1 MAKNK
6 KTTVKNIGRLRQFFD
21 KISDACGCVKNGK
34 ASPKCKVCDG
44 TGKVKIR
51 PLK

>member
-1 MAKNK
+1 MARNGKKTAKN
-6 KTTVKNIGRLRQFFD
+6 IERLRQFFD
-21 KISDACGCVKNGK
+21 KVSDACKCVKNGK

-51 PLK
+51 PL

>member
-1 MAKNK
+1 MAKK
-6 KTTVKNIGRLRQFFD
+6 KTVRDIGRLRQFFD
-21 KISDACGCVKNGK
+21 RISDTCGCVKNGK
-34 ASPKCKVCDG
+34 ASPRCKVCDG

>member
-1 MAKNK
+1 MTKK
-6 KTTVKNIGRLRQFFD
+6 KTVRVRDIGRIRQFFD
-21 KISDACGCVKNGK
+21 KVSDACKCVKNGK

-51 PLK
+51 PL